1 MALTK
6 TPVCDFGKKAEDF
19 KLKSI
24 YNKLVTLKDIKGEKA
39 TLIMFICNHCPYVKA
54 IIKDL
59 AKDCTELRND
69 GISSVAIMS
78 NDTKNYPED
87 SFDNMIRFADNN
99 NFENISYLFDETQE
113 IAKKF
118 GAVCTP
124 DFFGYNKNLELQYRG
139 RFRELKD
146 LKPINN
152 GDSDLKIAMRMVAQ
166 TQKGPDE
173 QIPSMGCNI
182 KWLN

>member
-1 MALTK
+1 MTLTK
-6 TPVCDFGKKAEDF
+6 TPVCDFGKKAENF

-24 YNKLVTLKDIKGEKA
+24 NNELVSLKDVEGEKA

-59 AKDCTELRND
+59 IVDCKQLKKEGVN
-69 GISSVAIMS
+69 SVAIMS

-87 SFDNMIRFADNN
+87 SFDNMIKFAKNNRFGDLK
-99 NFENISYLFDETQE
+99 YLIDETQE
-113 IAKKF
+113 VAKKF
-118 GAVCTP
+118 EAVCTP

-146 LKPINN
+146 LKPTTN
-152 GDSDLKIAMRMVAQ
+152 GDSDLKLSMKIIAKK
-166 TQKGPDE
+166 QKGPDK

-182 KWLN
+182 KWIN

>member
-24 YNKLVTLKDIKGEKA
+24 NNKLVSLNEIKGDKA

-59 AKDCTELRND
+59 AEDCNELRND
-69 GISSVAIMS
+69 GINSIAIMS

-87 SFDNMIRFADNN
+87 SFDNMIKFADNN
-99 NFENISYLFDETQE
+99 NFGYINYLFDEAQE
-113 IAKKF
+113 IAKKY

-124 DFFGYNKNLELQYRG
+124 DFFGYNKDLKLQYRG
-139 RFRELKD
+139 RLRELKN
-146 LKPINN
+146 LVPVRN
-152 GDSDLKIAMRMVAQ
+152 GESDLLAAMKQIAK
-166 TQKGPDE
+166 TGKGPE
-173 QIPSMGCNI
+173 NQTPSAGCGI
-182 KWLN
+182 KWKQ

>member
-6 TPVCDFGKKAEDF
+6 TPVCEFGKKAESF
-19 KLKSI
+19 NLKSI
-24 YNKLVTLKDIKGEKA
+24 KNKSVSLKDIKGEKA

-54 IIKDL
+54 IIKEL
-59 AKDCTELRND
+59 AKDCNELKQY
-69 GISSVAIMS
+69 GINTVAIMS

-87 SFDNMIRFADNN
+87 SFENMIKFAELN
-99 NFENISYLFDETQE
+99 NFNNINYLIDETQE
-113 IAKKF
+113 VAKKY

-124 DFFGYNKNLELQYRG
+124 DFFGYNNNLELQYRG

-146 LKPINN
+146 LKPITK
-152 GDSDLKIAMRMVAQ
+152 GESDLKIAMKMIAQ
-166 TQKGPDE
+166 NQTGPIK

-182 KWLN
+182 KWFN

>member
-6 TPVCDFGKKAEDF
+6 TPVCEFGKKAEDF

-24 YNKLVTLKDIKGEKA
+24 NNKLISLSDIKGDKA

-59 AKDCTELRND
+59 ATDCNELKKD
-69 GISSVAIMS
+69 GINSVAIMS

-87 SFDNMIRFADNN
+87 SFDNMIKFAEMN
-99 NFENISYLFDETQE
+99 NFGEINYLIDETQE
-113 IAKKF
+113 IAKKY

-124 DFFGYNKNLELQYRG
+124 DFFGYNKNLDLQYRG

-152 GDSDLKIAMRMVAQ
+152 GESDLKVAMKIIAK
-166 TQKGPDE
+166 TNKGPNQ

-182 KWLN
+182 KWFN